1 RTDFKRLGVLGDWD
15 RPYRTM
21 DFSFEAEQMRAFGRI
36 VRNGHLYKGAKQV
49 HWCLDCRSA
58 LAEAEVEYE
67 DKTSPAIDVAFA
79 FKDLT
84 AFGERT
90 GVSPALLGADGVSI
104 VIWTTTPWTLPANEA
119 VAVGAAIDSALV
131 RLPTRLLVLA
141 SDLVVAA
148 SKRYGVAEVEVL
160 ARFPGSALEGLK
172 LQHPFLDKQV
182 PVITGDH
189 VTLEAGTG
197 AVHTA
202 PGHGLDD
209 YLVGQAY
216 GLGVLNPVD
225 GNGVFVPGTPY
236 VEGQFVMK
244 ANEVLV
250 ELLREH
256 GVLLRHEA
264 WQHSYPHCWRH
275 KTPVIFRATPQ
286 WFVSMTRAGLLDRAR
301 ESLESVSFVPAWG
314 RARIEG
320 MIQNRPDWCISRQ
333 RTWGVPI
340 ALFVHRHTGE
350 LHPRTAELIEAV
362 ALRVAQTGIDA

>member
-1 RTDFKRLGVLGDWD
+1 
-15 RPYRTM
+15 
-21 DFSFEAEQMRAFGRI
+21 
-36 VRNGHLYKGAKQV
+36 YKGAKPV

-119 VAVGAAIDSALV
+119 VAVGAAIDYALV
-131 RLPTRLLVLA
+131 RSRSQLLVLA
-141 SDLVVAA
+141 SDLVAAA

-172 LQHPFLDKQV
+172 LQHPFLDKRV
-182 PVITGDH
+182 PVITGEH
-189 VTLEAGTG
+189 VTLDAGTG

-202 PGHGLDD
+202 PAHGQEDFA
-209 YLVGQAY
+209 VGQRY
-216 GLGVLNPVD
+216 GLPVHNPVGGD
-225 GNGVFVPGTPY
+225 GRFIAGTPL
-236 VEGQFVMK
+236 VEGLKIDEGGERVIALM
-244 ANEVLV
+244 
-250 ELLREH
+250 RERGTLIH
-256 GVLLRHEA
+256 YA
-264 WQHSYPHCWRH
+264 PYQHSYPHCWRH

-286 WFVSMTRAGLLDRAR
+286 WFISMDQKGLRAQALADIKNVQWTP
-301 ESLESVSFVPAWG
+301 SWG
-314 RARIEG
+314 EQRITG
-320 MIQNRPDWCISRQ
+320 MIENRPDWCISRQ

-340 ALFVHRHTGE
+340 PLFVHKVTGE
-350 LHPRTAELIEAV
+350 LHPQTLDLIARAADKVEQGGIEAWFALAPAELLGAEADHYDKVNDVMDVWADSGLSFECV
-362 ALRVAQTGIDA
+362 AA